1 MLTTTL
7 RWLATT
13 LVALAWT
20 AAHAD
25 AVLDWNARAA
35 TIATQA
41 QIGAFYGQRAMAAVQ
56 VAVLDA
62 VNAIDGGGA
71 AGRPTPVAAR
81 GASVD
86 AAVAAANRAVLSA
99 LTPTQRAAVDAAFQ
113 AAMASVPTGP
123 ARDDGIA
130 VGEQAAAGVLARL
143 ARDGA
148 DAPQAWRPPAMPGI
162 YTPTALP
169 VVTHWGQRTPWLLT
183 SAEQFRP
190 GPPPALASATWARDF
205 NEIKAVGGAMAPRR
219 SPEQTA
225 MAKFWEGTAP
235 TIYHAVV
242 RSVAA
247 QPGRDALRNARL
259 LATAAQ
265 AIDDALIAVCDAK
278 YRYNFW
284 RPITAIRNGD
294 RDDNEATEREA
305 GWTPFIDTPMH
316 PEYPCAHCILAGA
329 VAAVLE
335 AEIGTG
341 PMPLLA
347 TTSPTAP
354 GITRSWSTLADFVQE
369 VSSARIFGGVH
380 FRNSTEVG
388 SDMGRRV
395 GAWAASKQLK

>member
-1 MLTTTL
+1 MLTTIP
-7 RWLATT
+7 RWLAAT
-13 LVALAWT
+13 LAALAWT

-35 TIATQA
+35 MIATQA
-41 QIGAFYGQRAMAAVQ
+41 QIGPFYGQRAMAAVQ
-56 VAVLDA
+56 VAVLEA
-62 VNAIDGGGA
+62 VNAIEGGGA
-71 AGRPTPVAAR
+71 AGRPILAAAR

-99 LTPTQRAAVDAAFQ
+99 LTPSQRAAVDAAFQ
-113 AAMASVPTGP
+113 AAMAAVPAGP
-123 ARDDGIA
+123 ARDDGVA

-148 DAPQAWRPPAMPGI
+148 DAPQAWRPPATPGT
-162 YTPTALP
+162 YLPTALP

-183 SAEQFRP
+183 SADQFRP
-190 GPPPALASATWARDF
+190 GPPPALGSATWARDF
-205 NEIKAVGGAMAPRR
+205 NEVKAFGGALASRR

-225 MAKFWEGTAP
+225 MARFWEGTAP
-235 TIYHAVV
+235 TISHAVV

-247 QPGRDALRNARL
+247 QPGRDTLRNARL

-294 RDDNEATEREA
+294 RDDNEATERDA
-305 GWTPFIDTPMH
+305 SWTPLIDTPMH
-316 PEYPCAHCILAGA
+316 PEYPCAHCIVAGA

-335 AEIGTG
+335 VEVGPG

-354 GITRSWSTLADFVQE
+354 GITRSWSTLADLIQE
-369 VSSARIFGGVH
+369 VSSARIFDGVH
-380 FRNSTEVG
+380 YRNSTEVG
-388 SDMGRRV
+388 NDMGRQI
-395 GAWAASKQLK
+395 GAWAASKQLR